1 MKMKSVRAN
10 QAPYMTK
17 ALRKAI
23 MIRSSLKNILH
34 KNFTP
39 NNSMAYKKQRNYCSR
54 LYKKERKKFNE
65 KLNDKNVTK
74 IKNSGKPFLT
84 EKGNSSSKITLCGR

>member
-1 MKMKSVRAN
+1 MCSERSLEALIGVSNYLEFLTIYLRVLNIYVPMKMKFVRAN

-23 MIRSSLKNILH
+23 MIRSSLKNKLH

-39 NNSMAYKKQRNYCSR
+39 NNSMAYKKH
-54 LYKKERKKFNE
+54 E
-65 KLNDKNVTK
+65 KLNV
-74 IKNSGKPFLT
+74 
-84 EKGNSSSKITLCGR
+84 